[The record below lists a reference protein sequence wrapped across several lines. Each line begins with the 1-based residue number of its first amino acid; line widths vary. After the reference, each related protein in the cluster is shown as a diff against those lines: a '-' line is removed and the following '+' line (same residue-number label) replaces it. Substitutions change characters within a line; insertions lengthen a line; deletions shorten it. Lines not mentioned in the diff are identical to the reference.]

1 MIANLHFTVL
11 TSKTKRSTEKKLRC
25 DYHLMF
31 MLNICV
37 CLFVC
42 WWHVSK
48 RVSLEFKSGPGLGLD
63 CQRTAL
69 SVIILPSA
77 RSHSGLTVVTR
88 SVDGGTET
96 GLMHLNGPMNISRH
110 ILLCNPEYT

>member
-1 MIANLHFTVL
+1 MANTTELHPKVR
-11 TSKTKRSTEKKLRC
+11 KTC
-25 DYHLMF
+25 
-31 MLNICV
+31 
-37 CLFVC
+37 
-42 WWHVSK
+42 
-48 RVSLEFKSGPGLGLD
+48 LEFKSGSGLGLD

-69 SVIILPSA
+69 SVIILPSP

-110 ILLCNPEYT
+110 ILPCNPEYT